1 MKRASGMVRVWRAV
15 GLSLALTLGGT
26 YAGAQ
31 GIADVAK
38 GFANPPDDAR
48 ALMRW
53 WWFGPAVTK
62 PELEREILAMKAGG
76 FGGFEIQPV
85 YPLALDDSAKGFKN
99 LSYMSPEF
107 LEMVKFAADTAKKNG
122 MRVDLTLAS
131 GWPYGGAHVP
141 VNEAAAQLRMVAAD
155 IPAGSA
161 SVAMPAL
168 GNGESLVAAF
178 IGDGTALTNNVAS
191 LKLFTVYAKGGRT
204 SIAPS
209 TSARFVSFYVASRT
223 GQQVKR
229 AAVGS
234 EGFVL
239 DHLSTKAV
247 QDHLRIVADPLIKV
261 FGDTPPYSVFSD
273 SLEVYGT
280 DWTDDMLAEF
290 KRRRGYDLLPHLPEL
305 YSDVGENARSVR
317 RDWGLTQTELAEE
330 RYLTPINDWAKAHHT
345 RFRSQTYGEPAVAMS
360 SNRLVDLPEG
370 EGPQWRSFSFTRWA
384 TSASHLYGRAVTS
397 AETWTWL
404 HSPAFRA
411 TPLDMKA
418 EADRMFLEGVNQF
431 VGHGWP
437 YTPPSVSEPGYAFY
451 AAAVFNDHTPWW
463 PVMPDVAKY
472 FQRVSYLLRQGK
484 PANDVAVFLPDDD
497 VYAEF
502 SPGKTSI
509 SGAMAKFVTSTV
521 TEQVLDAG
529 FNLDYI
535 DSSAIDQVGIPYAA
549 LILPHVT
556 RVSPAT
562 LEKIAA
568 YQLAGGKVIVLG
580 DLPSEAP
587 GFADHAAVS
596 AKVRELAK
604 SLAATKNVT
613 SVATDTTLGA
623 ALKAAVPPDVTVSS
637 QVEDVGFVHRK
648 LNDADVY
655 FIANTS
661 NHPVHATATFR
672 TPRAHA
678 AWLNPFDGTATAA
691 SSKPEM
697 DLAPYE
703 SRVIVF
709 TDAPLTK
716 AMPTHSA
723 TNVLADLSHD
733 WRVTFAGK
741 TDAVEMKD
749 LKSWT
754 DDDRT
759 KYFSG
764 VATYTKDVTI
774 TTTQKMNGTLWLDFG
789 EGTVV
794 TQTPKVPSGMR
805 AMLESPV
812 REGAEVWVNGVRV
825 GGIWHPP
832 YRVEVT
838 AAMHEGANHLE
849 IKVGNLAINTLAGR
863 APTNYRLL
871 NSKYGE
877 RFVPQDMK
885 DLTPIPAGILG
896 PVKLIEEHVQ

>member
-1 MKRASGMVRVWRAV
+1 MFSWFDQVRRGV
-15 GLSLALTLGGT
+15 GLSVVLAMGGAC
-26 YAGAQ
+26 AGAQ
-31 GIADVAK
+31 GVAEVAK
-38 GFANPPDDAR
+38 GFAAPPDDAK

-85 YPLALDDSAKGFKN
+85 YPMALDDPAKGFKN
-99 LSYMSPEF
+99 LPYLSPEF
-107 LEMVKFAADTAKKNG
+107 LEMVKFAAETAKKNG

-141 VNEAAAQLRMVAAD
+141 ATEAAARLKMVAVDVPPGAT
-155 IPAGSA
+155 
-161 SVAMPAL
+161 SVAMPTM

-178 IGDGTALTNNVAS
+178 VGDGTAKANDVGS
-191 LKLFTVYAKGGRT
+191 LKLVTLSASSGRAVL
-204 SIAPS
+204 AP
-209 TSARFVSFYVASRT
+209 TGAARFVTFYVASRT

-229 AAVGS
+229 AAVGA

-239 DHLSTKAV
+239 DHLSKEAV
-247 QDHLRIVADPLIKV
+247 QDHLRIVAEPLMKQ

-280 DWTDDMLAEF
+280 DWTDDMPAEF

-305 YSDVGENARSVR
+305 YSGVGKDAGSVR

-330 RYLTPINDWAKAHHT
+330 RYLTPVNEWAKAHGT

-370 EGPQWRSFSFTRWA
+370 EGPQWRSFSYTRWA
-384 TSASHLYGRAVTS
+384 TSASHLYGRPVTS

-437 YTPPSVSEPGYAFY
+437 YTPQGVAEPGWAFY

-472 FQRVSYLLRQGK
+472 LQRVSYLLRQGK
-484 PANDVAVFLPDDD
+484 PANDVAVLLPDDD
-497 VYAEF
+497 VYAGF
-502 SPGKTSI
+502 SPGQTSI
-509 SGAMAKFVTSTV
+509 SAEMGKFVTPEV
-521 TEQVLDAG
+521 TEQILDAG

-535 DSSAIDQVGIPYAA
+535 DAGAVERVGIPYKA
-549 LILPHVT
+549 LVLPHVT
-556 RVSPAT
+556 RMSPET
-562 LEKIAA
+562 MEKIAA
-568 YQLAGGKVIVLG
+568 YERGGGKVIVLG
-580 DLPSEAP
+580 NMPGEAP
-587 GFADHAAVS
+587 GFMEHETIS
-596 AKVRELAK
+596 AKVKAM
-604 SLAATKNVT
+604 AAALRAGKNVT
-613 SVATDTTLGA
+613 VVGTDVGLGA
-623 ALKAAVPPDVTVSS
+623 ALKAAVAPDVAVSA
-637 QVEDVGFVHRK
+637 QVEDVGFVHRA
-648 LNDADVY
+648 LSDADVY

-661 NHPVHATATFR
+661 SHSVRAMASFR
-672 TPRAHA
+672 TKRGYAV
-678 AWLNPFDGTATAA
+678 WLNPFDGSMTAA
-691 SSKPEM
+691 EVKPALE
-697 DLAPYE
+697 LAPYE
-703 SRVIVF
+703 SRVIVY
-709 TDAPLTK
+709 TDVPLAKAAPALGAK
-716 AMPTHSA
+716 E
-723 TNVLADLSHD
+723 VLADLSHD
-733 WRVTFAGK
+733 WRVTFGGK
-741 TDAVEMKD
+741 GDAVEVKD
-749 LKSWT
+749 LRSWT
-754 DDDRT
+754 EDERT

-764 VATYTKDVTI
+764 VATYAKDVPVTAA
-774 TTTQKMNGTLWLDFG
+774 QKKGGTMWLDFG
-789 EGTVV
+789 EGTAV
-794 TQTPKVPSGMR
+794 TQTPKVASGMR

-825 GGIWHPP
+825 GGVWHPP

-838 AAMHEGANHLE
+838 GAMHEGLNHVE
-849 IKVGNLAINTLAGR
+849 VKVGNLAINTLAGQ
-863 APTNYRLL
+863 APRDYRLL
-871 NSKYGE
+871 NSRYGE

-885 DLTPIPAGILG
+885 DLTPLPAGMLG
-896 PVKLIEEHVQ
+896 PVTLIEERVR